1 MQILHSRL
9 NIGGVMFFIND
20 LKYIINT
27 EIIVIFLVI
36 SGILIF
42 KTSKDLKR
50 KSYHRDYKI
59 VRTTGII
66 YGILALAAAAA
77 IYI

>member
-1 MQILHSRL
+1 
-9 NIGGVMFFIND
+9 MFFINE
-20 LKYIINT
+20 LKHIVNT
-27 EIIVIFLVI
+27 EIIILFLII

-42 KTSKDLKR
+42 VTSKDLKR
-50 KSYHRDYKI
+50 KNYHRDYKI
-59 VRTTGII
+59 VRTTGIV